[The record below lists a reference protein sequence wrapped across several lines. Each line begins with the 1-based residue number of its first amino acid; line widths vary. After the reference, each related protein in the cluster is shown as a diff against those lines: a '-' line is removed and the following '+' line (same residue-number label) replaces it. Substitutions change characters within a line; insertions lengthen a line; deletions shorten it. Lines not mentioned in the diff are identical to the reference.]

1 LKFWN
6 KIENDIF
13 IYGDIQAQE
22 IFESDVTAKKFADD
36 LKSCSG
42 AVTVH
47 INSNGGDCFTA
58 LAISNLIKAH
68 KNFVT
73 VAIEGICASA
83 ATLIACGGHKVIMA
97 ENALM
102 MIHLP
107 SVGLC
112 DFMTAPELEKVAD
125 SLDKVKNSIIE
136 VYKSRTG
143 LEIAEL
149 EKMVEAETWLTAQ
162 EAKDLNFIDEISGAV
177 EEKID
182 DAKKLVIINSVT
194 LKADYFLKAIEK
206 KSEGRSQKS
215 EVRNQRA
222 AVRGQLSAVSSQRSE
237 SDNCLLPADYSI
249 STERRN
255 LKMKTET
262 LLDKI
267 KNLLTGDKVEK
278 VSQSVVEERQR
289 IESLQKLKTDNA
301 AVNAIIDVAV
311 SEGAKASEVQKYIDA
326 VANVEISDNVGEKIL
341 ALIQDN
347 LTSGAESVGGS
358 FEVDKSK
365 SKAEMIADFANK
377 MR

>member
-1 LKFWN
+1 MKFWN

-13 IYGDIQAQE
+13 IYGDISAQE
-22 IFESDVTAKKFADD
+22 FFASDVTAKKFADD
-36 LKSCSG
+36 LKSCNG

-73 VAIEGICASA
+73 VSIEGICASA

-112 DFMTAPELEKVAD
+112 DFMTAPQLEKVAN

-143 LEIAEL
+143 LEAAEL
-149 EKMVEAETWLTAQ
+149 SKMVEAETWLSAQ

-182 DAKKLVIINSVT
+182 DAKKLLIINSVA
-194 LKADYFLKAIEK
+194 LKADYFLKA
-206 KSEGRSQKS
+206 RQK
-215 EVRNQRA
+215 
-222 AVRGQLSAVSSQRSE
+222 L
-237 SDNCLLPADYSI
+237 
-249 STERRN
+249 
-255 LKMKTET
+255 MKTET

-278 VSQSVVEERQR
+278 VSQSVVDERAR
-289 IESLQKLKTDNA
+289 IEALQKLKTDNA
-301 AVNAIIDVAV
+301 AVNAIIDVAI
-311 SEGAKASEVQKYIDA
+311 SDGAKADEVQKYIDA
-326 VANVEISDNVGEKIL
+326 VANVEVSDTVGEKIL